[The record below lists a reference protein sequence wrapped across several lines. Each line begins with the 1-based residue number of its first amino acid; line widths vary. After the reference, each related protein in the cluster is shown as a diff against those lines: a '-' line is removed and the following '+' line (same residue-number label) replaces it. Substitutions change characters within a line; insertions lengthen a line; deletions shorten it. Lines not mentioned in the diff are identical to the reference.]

1 VRRSEFCQFMSTPF
15 DTLHAKL
22 TRAHY
27 ISSVGGLLG
36 WDEQVNLPPKSSDIR
51 AEQMSL
57 LAELAHEASSDPAIG
72 SALKELEA
80 GFDALDFDQQVIVR
94 EARRDYDRVT
104 KLPAEFVMEKARLSS
119 AAYHAWT
126 EAKPANNF
134 VGFAPYLEKHVE
146 LAKRE
151 AAYMGWGDRPY
162 DYAISQ
168 FDPGFSAE
176 KIDALFGELKEG
188 LVPLVQKINAS
199 PVQAKKSL
207 LKGFSIE
214 NQRKFLEEVTAA
226 LGFDYE
232 RGRIDVSPHPFC
244 SGSGADVRMTTRFDA
259 DDPLSS
265 LFGSIHETGH
275 GLYEQGLPQ
284 ADHATPLGQHAGMG
298 MHESQSRMWENQVG
312 RSREFWQRFEPRYRE
327 LFPEQLAGFSSEDL
341 YLAINAVEPT
351 FIRVEA
357 DEIHYNLHI
366 ILRFELEKRLLSG
379 DLAVVD
385 LPQAWGDL
393 CEELLGRR
401 PANDTE
407 GVLQDVHWS
416 GGMFG
421 YFPSYCLGN
430 MIAAQNWAAVQTA
443 LPGVVDDFKQGD
455 FSRLL
460 AWLRTNVHTQGRR
473 YPALELVKRVTGE
486 PLSPKRLLDYLED
499 RYGALYCG

>member
-1 VRRSEFCQFMSTPF
+1 MSSAF
-15 DTLHAKL
+15 EILLAKL
-22 TRAHY
+22 KRAHY
-27 ISSVGGLLG
+27 LNSVESLLG
-36 WDEQVNLPPKSSDIR
+36 WDEQVNLPPKSSDMR

-57 LAELAHEASSDPAIG
+57 LAELTHEAASDGEIG
-72 SALKELEA
+72 KALDTLEA
-80 GFDALDFDQQVIVR
+80 SGETWDFDQQVILR
-94 EARRDYDRVT
+94 EARKDYDRVT
-104 KLPAEFVMEKARLSS
+104 KLPAEFVMEKARHAS

-126 EAKPANNF
+126 KAKPADDF
-134 VGFAPYLEKHVE
+134 EGFAPYLEKHIE
-146 LAKRE
+146 LARRE
-151 AAYMGWGDRPY
+151 ADYMGWGDRPY
-162 DYAISQ
+162 DYAIDQ
-168 FDPGFSAE
+168 HDPGFSAE
-176 KIDALFGELKEG
+176 KIDALFSELKVG

-199 PVQAKKSL
+199 AVKARKSE
-207 LKGFSIE
+207 LKGFPVE
-214 NQRKFLEEVTAA
+214 AQRKFLEEVTAA

-284 ADHATPLGQHAGMG
+284 KDHSTPLGQHAGMG

-312 RSREFWQRFEPRYRE
+312 RSREFWQKFEPRYRE
-327 LFPEQLAGFSSEDL
+327 LFGAKLTSFSAEDL

-379 DLAVVD
+379 DLAVAD
-385 LPQAWGDL
+385 LPPAWGDL
-393 CEELLGRR
+393 CEQLLGRR
-401 PANDTE
+401 PANHAE

-430 MIAAQNWAAVQTA
+430 MIAAQNWVAAQAA
-443 LPGVVDDFKQGD
+443 LPGLLDDFKAGE
-455 FSRLL
+455 FGRLL
-460 AWLRTNVHTQGRR
+460 AWLRTNVHSQGRR
-473 YPALELVKRVTGE
+473 YSALELVERVTGE
-486 PLSPKRLLDYLED
+486 PLAPKRLLEYLEE
-499 RYGALYCG
+499 RYGALYCP

>member
-1 VRRSEFCQFMSTPF
+1 MSSAF
-15 DTLHAKL
+15 DTLRQKL
-22 TRAHY
+22 KRAHY
-27 ISSVGGLLG
+27 VNSVESLLG
-36 WDEQVNLPPKSSDIR
+36 WDEQVNLPPQSSDIR

-57 LAELAHEASSDPAIG
+57 LAELNHEAASDPAIG
-72 SALKELEA
+72 QALTELEA
-80 GFDALDFDQQVIVR
+80 TVDTLDFDQQVIVR

-104 KLPAEFVMEKARLSS
+104 KLPADFVMEKARLSS

-126 EAKPANNF
+126 KAKPANDF
-134 VGFAPYLEKHVE
+134 KGFAPFLEKHLE

-162 DYAISQ
+162 DYAIDQ
-168 FDPGFSAE
+168 HDPGFSAE
-176 KIDALFGELKEG
+176 KIDALFSELKAG
-188 LVPLVQKINAS
+188 LVPLVQQINRS
-199 PVQAKKSL
+199 PIKANKAA
-207 LKGFSIE
+207 LKGFPVE
-214 NQRKFLEEVTAA
+214 AQRTFLEEITAA
-226 LGFDYE
+226 LGFDYQ

-244 SGSGADVRMTTRFDA
+244 SGSGADVRMTTRFEA

-312 RSREFWQRFEPRYRE
+312 RSAEFWQKFEPRYRE
-327 LFPEQLAGFSSEDL
+327 LFGAQLSGFSSADL

-366 ILRFELEKRLLSG
+366 ILRFELEKRLMAG
-379 DLAVVD
+379 DLAVAD

-393 CEELLGRR
+393 CESLLGRR
-401 PANDTE
+401 PPDDRQ

-430 MIAAQNWAAVQTA
+430 MIAAQNWAAAQAA
-443 LPGVVDDFKQGD
+443 LPGLTDDFKAGD

-460 AWLRTNVHTQGRR
+460 TWLRTNVHTQGRR
-473 YPALELVKRVTGE
+473 YPALELVERVTGE
-486 PLSPKRLLDYLED
+486 ALSPRRLLEYLES
-499 RYGALYCG
+499 RYGALYLR